1 MNSNP
6 PPLHPPRAISAQ
18 ANPTGLPPL
27 AADGERSPQ
36 LRILVVDDLVDAA
49 ESLALLLRA
58 IGDYEVRTAYDGPAA
73 LVAAQ
78 EQRPHAIFLDIALP
92 RLNGYRVAEQIRGN
106 TLMQGACLI
115 ALTGFGQATD
125 VEQAKQAG
133 FDHHLLKPVDLAQ
146 LQAVLSDVQSRLR

>member
-1 MNSNP
+1 M
-6 PPLHPPRAISAQ
+6 
-18 ANPTGLPPL
+18 
-27 AADGERSPQ
+27 
-36 LRILVVDDLVDAA
+36 RILVVDDLVDAA

-73 LVAAQ
+73 LAEAQ

-106 TLMQGACLI
+106 TALQGACLI
-115 ALTGFGQATD
+115 ALTGYGQASD
-125 VEQAKQAG
+125 VEEAKQAG

-146 LQAVLSDVQSRLR
+146 LESVLAQVRSRLA

>member
-1 MNSNP
+1 MSNVP
-6 PPLHPPRAISAQ
+6 PPQPPRAVSAQ
-18 ANPTGLPPL
+18 ADPEGSQPV
-27 AADGERSPQ
+27 AADGERSPRI
-36 LRILVVDDLVDAA
+36 RILVVDDLVDAA

-78 EQRPHAIFLDIALP
+78 EQQPHAIFLDIALP
-92 RLNGYRVAEQIRGN
+92 RLNGYRVAEQIRGSN
-106 TLMQGACLI
+106 LLQGACLI

-133 FDHHLLKPVDLAQ
+133 FDQHLLKPVDLAQ
-146 LQAVLSDVQSRLR
+146 LHAVLSEVRTRLR